1 MGLDKRRKRPYIST
15 QNTEIMKPYFSKHRS
30 VLMAIAVL
38 LNALLFLL
46 LEQLETPNKIKVIE
60 LFFAILIFICSS
72 MALHLKNRKKTASK
86 MRPIHTLFLL
96 DISIILYG
104 IYLRTI
110 LNKVQKINT
119 DHGLTLVIGIIAIAI
134 LGTAHVR
141 LLKIKKRQ

>member
-1 MGLDKRRKRPYIST
+1 MGLDKRGKRPYIST

-46 LEQLETPNKIKVIE
+46 LEQLETPNKFKVIE
-60 LFFAILIFICSS
+60 LFFAIFIFICSS
-72 MALHLKNRKKTASK
+72 MALHLKNRGKTTLK
-86 MRPIHTLFLL
+86 MKPIHTLFLL
-96 DISIILYG
+96 DISIVLYA
-104 IYLRTI
+104 IYLRT
-110 LNKVQKINT
+110 LFSTVRKINT
-119 DHGLTLVIGIIAIAI
+119 DHGLTLAIGIIAIAI